1 MFVTRL
7 SVIYGGSLLLHAGV
21 ALAVAAI
28 HAPVRREPTKIAIQE
43 VKRSKPPAK
52 QPEPPP
58 VVPAPNEAVQP
69 KPAAPKKAAPK
80 APKPTAAEPA
90 AAASTAGASVPDF
103 GLTLG
108 GATGGGGVAVPAPS
122 QAAPATLKTTKA
134 APKTLRK
141 VPASSEASCLEELV
155 KPKPITIPQPQYPA
169 AARAEG
175 IAGKVRV
182 ELSVDEQG
190 QVVSARVLEGLGHGL
205 DDAAL
210 EAARAAHFEPAT
222 RCGKPTKTTFV
233 IGMRFAL

>member
-1 MFVTRL
+1 MFVSRL
-7 SVIYGGSLLLHAGV
+7 SIIYGGSLLLHAGV
-21 ALAVAAI
+21 ALAVATI
-28 HAPVRREPTKIAIQE
+28 HAPLRREPTKISIQE
-43 VKRSKPPAK
+43 VKRAKPTPK

-58 VVPAPNEAVQP
+58 VVPPPSEPVQP

-90 AAASTAGASVPDF
+90 AAASAAASVPDF

-108 GATGGGGVAVPAPS
+108 GGVGAGGIAVPAPG
-122 QAAPATLKTTKA
+122 QAAPAAQKTTKA

-141 VPASSEASCLEELV
+141 VPASAEASCLEELV
-155 KPKPITIPQPQYPA
+155 KPKPITIPQPLYPA
-169 AARAEG
+169 AARADG

-210 EAARAAHFEPAT
+210 EAARAAHFEPAM

-233 IGMRFAL
+233 IGMRFTL